1 VQCIIVGE
9 EDLVHTGLRG
19 MVEARE
25 DGGGGGSRRGWRWKA
40 DRLAVEGGPA
50 GVGRG
55 GGDVLEFTGGVSP
68 TTFFFPLSGEVGSD
82 KRKRKSDGL
91 EINGGH
97 E

>member
-40 DRLAVEGGPA
+40 DRLALAVVVEM
-50 GVGRG
+50 
-55 GGDVLEFTGGVSP
+55 FWNSP
-68 TTFFFPLSGEVGSD
+68 VAFPLPPSSFLSPVRLVPTSVNEKVTV
-82 KRKRKSDGL
+82 
-91 EINGGH
+91 
-97 E
+97 